1 MHKLSHQ
8 RTTRFEAIE
17 TEDKQLIETLV
28 DCKQLVDKIAQALMM
43 APSDTMQPMISN
55 AMKLHSEIEAL
66 ESLVAGKRH
75 AEHTLIESNEAL
87 QHFSRK
93 TLQVLEDDRQR
104 LAKQMHDE
112 IGAGLSAIK
121 IMIEEKQDQIENNQF
136 SPELTLKPVIL
147 HLMNMIKEAKSIS
160 TQLRPSTLDDL
171 GLLATFSAYCRKFGE
186 CHTGVEI
193 VCKAEVSEEQIPQEY
208 KILIYRLLQ
217 EAMTHAS
224 GRGRP
229 TSIRS
234 TLDLDGDHL
243 RLIVEDDGN
252 GTQKDPS
259 ENGCQLQ
266 RMRAHAEIC
275 GGTFNID
282 YQAGFGT
289 RIKVRL
295 PLPF

>member
-8 RTTRFEAIE
+8 RTARFEAIE

-28 DCKQLVDKIAQALMM
+28 DCKQLVDKISQALLMGP
-43 APSDTMQPMISN
+43 ANAMQPMISN

-66 ESLVAGKRH
+66 ESLVADKRI

-104 LAKQMHDE
+104 LAKQMHDV

-121 IMIEEKQDQIENNQF
+121 IMIEEKQDRIENNQF
-136 SPELTLKPVIL
+136 SPELSLKPVII
-147 HLMNMIKEAKSIS
+147 HLMDMIKEAKSIS

-171 GLLATFSAYCRKFGE
+171 GLLATLAAYCRWFGE
-186 CHTGVEI
+186 CHKGLEI
-193 VCKAEVSEEQIPQEY
+193 DCKVEVSEEQIPEEY

-217 EAMTHAS
+217 EAMTNAS
-224 GRGRP
+224 SCGRP
-229 TSIRS
+229 TSIRC

-252 GTQKDPS
+252 CAEKDS
-259 ENGCQLQ
+259 RENDCRLQ
-266 RMRAHAEIC
+266 RIRAHAEIC
-275 GGTFNID
+275 DGTFNID
-282 YQAGFGT
+282 YQAGSGT

-295 PLPF
+295 PLPS

>member
-8 RTTRFEAIE
+8 RTARFEAIE

-28 DCKQLVDKIAQALMM
+28 DCKQLVDKIAQALSMGPANAM
-43 APSDTMQPMISN
+43 HPMISN
-55 AMKLHSEIEAL
+55 AMTLHSEIEAI
-66 ESLVAGKRH
+66 ESLVAVKRH

-87 QHFSRK
+87 QNFSRK

-104 LAKQMHDE
+104 LAKQMHDV

-121 IMIEEKQDQIENNQF
+121 IMIEEKQDKIENSRL

-147 HLMNMIKEAKSIS
+147 HLMDMIKEAKSIS

-171 GLLATFSAYCRKFGE
+171 GLLATLAAYCRKFGQ
-186 CHTGVEI
+186 CHKGVD
-193 VCKAEVSEEQIPQEY
+193 VGCKAEISEEQIPVEY

-217 EAMTHAS
+217 EAMTNAS
-224 GRGRP
+224 SHGRP
-229 TSIRS
+229 TAIRS

-252 GTQKDPS
+252 GTEKGPRQ
-259 ENGCQLQ
+259 NACRLQ

-282 YQAGFGT
+282 YQTGFGT